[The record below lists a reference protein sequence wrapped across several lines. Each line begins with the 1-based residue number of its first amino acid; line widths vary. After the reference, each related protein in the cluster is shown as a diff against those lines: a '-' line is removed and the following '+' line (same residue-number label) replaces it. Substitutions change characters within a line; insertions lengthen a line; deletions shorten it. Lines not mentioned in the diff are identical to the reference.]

1 MCRYSWAMTMA
12 QYGIPIVKADG
23 CDMTRKCR
31 NLQSF
36 VRQSQEDRTRED
48 PLRSETVGSPAV
60 PRQMF
65 VDIEV
70 QYKYFQELYH
80 ETFRW
85 LLKHHSF

>member
-1 MCRYSWAMTMA
+1 MA

-23 CDMTRKCR
+23 CDMTRKCP

-70 QYKYFQELYH
+70 QYTHFQELYH

-85 LLKHHSF
+85 LLKHPSF